1 MIKIPFDRRVIL
13 TTLDFAQITDR
24 LETAIYD
31 PDFSSRSSNNR
42 TPKHQRYFGRIQG
55 LRFMATRIVGHKYFH
70 IPAFLVPTIEGKIE
84 SLYRG
89 YEISLT
95 LKLNEITFAVLLAW
109 LGGLL
114 TTISAVLDNIFAD
127 SKNYQYLTIVLTL
140 AGLYVLAIA
149 YCYFEAWRARR
160 FFKQLFTNKFTLA
173 SGDRAVER
181 ALWQPEYD
189 FEDVGDLRS
198 IATLLR
204 QNLPSFPA
212 RQAAN
217 QPVETGRSI
226 ATLLRQNLPSFP
238 RRDRHPEGEAY
249 HQTGRTD
256 RPE

>member
-31 PDFSSRSSNNR
+31 PDFSSRSSDNR
-42 TPKHQRYFGRIQG
+42 IPKHQRYFGRIQG

-95 LKLNEITFAVLLAW
+95 LKLNEITFAVLLTW

-127 SKNYQYLTIVLTL
+127 SRNYRYLTIVLAL
-140 AGLYVLAIA
+140 AGLYILVIA

-160 FFKQLFTNKFTLA
+160 FFKQLFTNRFEWA
-173 SGDRAVER
+173 SGDRDVDNST
-181 ALWQPEYD
+181 WQPEFD
-189 FEDVGDLRS
+189 FEEVGDLRS

-217 QPVETGRSI
+217 QQAENGRSI
-226 ATLLRQNLPSFP
+226 TTLLRQNLPSFP
-238 RRDRHPEGEAY
+238 RRDRYPEDEAY
-249 HQTGRTD
+249 HQTD